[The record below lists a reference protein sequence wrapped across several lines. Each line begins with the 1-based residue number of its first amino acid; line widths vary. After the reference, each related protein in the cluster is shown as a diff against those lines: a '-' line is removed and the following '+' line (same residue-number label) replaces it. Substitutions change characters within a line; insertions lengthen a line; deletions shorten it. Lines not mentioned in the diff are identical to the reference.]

1 MSFVDYINQFTPSN
15 IPDLLNIHHNNP
27 IGIPIIAQLLII
39 FVLVEVM
46 GVFDYKIRNKGKS
59 QYYPVLYVL
68 LAVSLISIYYYCF
81 QSVECFQAAIPK
93 LKVIEDPY
101 AIGWFC
107 QHQIVGW
114 GWVVV
119 GVLAL
124 IHVIYTLLCA
134 VMQVTAEMSVHANL
148 VEGKKWKEWKWAMF
162 IALVGVAICGCIY
175 FVTQK
180 YSTLSWAFVTMLAV
194 LLLFII
200 GKMIADCIRSK
211 SVLWGVSIA
220 LVFLIGMLAVIMT
233 TVECMR
239 GVSICFVVILAYLT
253 MAKASKKQQKEVKP
267 ESTVTE

>member
-27 IGIPIIAQLLII
+27 LGIPIIAQLLII

-148 VEGKKWKEWKWAMF
+148 VEGKKWKEWK
-162 IALVGVAICGCIY
+162 Y
-175 FVTQK
+175 QK
-180 YSTLSWAFVTMLAV
+180 ILN
-194 LLLFII
+194 
-200 GKMIADCIRSK
+200 R
-211 SVLWGVSIA
+211 
-220 LVFLIGMLAVIMT
+220 LI
-233 TVECMR
+233 
-239 GVSICFVVILAYLT
+239 
-253 MAKASKKQQKEVKP
+253 
-267 ESTVTE
+267 